1 MSSSKDFTSLFK
13 KWGRNGLKHLPILL
27 LFVIVSLAY
36 FYPVLGGRALFQS
49 DIAQYQGMARESIEY
64 RNQTGQETYWNNS
77 AFGGM
82 PTYQLGA
89 QYAYYVLK
97 HVDKALRFLPRPADY
112 LFLYFFGLYFLLIS
126 LKVPRAWAVFGAL
139 SFGFSTYLII
149 ILGVGHNAK
158 AHAIA
163 YFPWVIAAILWTL
176 KGRYKS
182 GFILSTLAIGLQLMA
197 NHYQM
202 TYYLLMAVVLLWII
216 MGLNALKQNKI
227 IGFARATGILMI
239 SGLFALGLNAT
250 NILATRE
257 YAKESTRG
265 PAVVTIDLEGNVLP
279 QNEGLDYDYIT
290 EYSYAPLESF
300 NLWVPRFMG
309 GSSQE
314 ALPEDSEMVSVL
326 RTMGASTSE
335 AQEIAQQI
343 PMYWGDQT
351 IVAAPAYIGGV
362 VITLAIL
369 ALFIISGPLRTWILT
384 VSALAL
390 LLSWGRNFQWL
401 THLFIDY
408 VPLYDKFRAVSSIQ
422 VLIEFLMP
430 VIAVL
435 GGVSFIKQAQENPTN
450 LMKKL
455 QRAAITVMG
464 SLLLLLGAS
473 YGFLEFSGP
482 YDGYFMDQLGLDFVR
497 AIRLDRASLMR
508 YDTFRALILA
518 LISFAV
524 LWSFL
529 KQKMNK
535 NTVVLSLIVLSVI
548 DLVSVDW
555 RYVNADDFVQ
565 KRLVERPFQASGV
578 DLTIQRDTSYFRVF
592 DQSSAPF
599 NSARANFFHRQLG
612 GYHAAKPRRMQDLY
626 DFYLGR
632 SSDQV
637 LDMFN
642 VKYIIS
648 RNQSTTELEASINTD
663 RYGAAWFVDSIIEF
677 DSANQE
683 LLAIGQYNLKKT
695 ALVHIDQFE
704 ELPHWPMS
712 MKPEVDTTSINSDR
726 IELVTHQPDRLVYR
740 SNATQER
747 VAIFSEAHYPH
758 GWQVSIDGQSTE
770 MFRADYVLRALIVP
784 AGTHEI
790 VFEFIPEVVYT
801 GQLISLSSTLLFLLI
816 LLVIVFEAYR
826 KYRTRLNE

>member
-1 MSSSKDFTSLFK
+1 
-13 KWGRNGLKHLPILL
+13 
-27 LFVIVSLAY
+27 
-36 FYPVLGGRALFQS
+36 
-49 DIAQYQGMARESIEY
+49 
-64 RNQTGQETYWNNS
+64 
-77 AFGGM
+77 
-82 PTYQLGA
+82 
-89 QYAYYVLK
+89 
-97 HVDKALRFLPRPADY
+97 
-112 LFLYFFGLYFLLIS
+112 
-126 LKVPRAWAVFGAL
+126 
-139 SFGFSTYLII
+139 
-149 ILGVGHNAK
+149 
-158 AHAIA
+158 
-163 YFPWVIAAILWTL
+163 
-176 KGRYKS
+176 
-182 GFILSTLAIGLQLMA
+182 
-197 NHYQM
+197 
-202 TYYLLMAVVLLWII
+202 
-216 MGLNALKQNKI
+216 
-227 IGFARATGILMI
+227 
-239 SGLFALGLNAT
+239 
-250 NILATRE
+250 
-257 YAKESTRG
+257 
-265 PAVVTIDLEGNVLP
+265 
-279 QNEGLDYDYIT
+279 
-290 EYSYAPLESF
+290 
-300 NLWVPRFMG
+300 
-309 GSSQE
+309 
-314 ALPEDSEMVSVL
+314 
-326 RTMGASTSE
+326 
-335 AQEIAQQI
+335 
-343 PMYWGDQT
+343 
-351 IVAAPAYIGGV
+351 
-362 VITLAIL
+362 
-369 ALFIISGPLRTWILT
+369 
-384 VSALAL
+384 
-390 LLSWGRNFQWL
+390 
-401 THLFIDY
+401 
-408 VPLYDKFRAVSSIQ
+408 
-422 VLIEFLMP
+422 MP

-435 GGVSFIKQAQENPTN
+435 GGVSFIKQAQENPIN

-508 YDTFRALILA
+508 YDTLRALILA

-565 KRLVERPFQASGV
+565 KRLVERPFQASAV

-626 DFYLGR
+626 DFYLGG
-632 SSDQV
+632 SNDQV

-648 RNQSTTELEASINTD
+648 RNQSTTELEASINAD

-695 ALVHIDQFE
+695 ALVHMDQFE
-704 ELPHWPMS
+704 ELPHWPKS
-712 MKPEVDTTSINSDR
+712 IKPELDTTSINSDR

-747 VAIFSEAHYPH
+747 VAIFSEAHYPN

-790 VFEFIPEVVYT
+790 VFEFIPEVVHT

-826 KYRTRLNE
+826 KYRTKLNE

>member
-176 KGRYKS
+176 KGRYKG

-216 MGLNALKQNKI
+216 LGLHALKQNKI
-227 IGFARATGILMI
+227 IGFARATGILMA

-265 PAVVTIDLEGNVLP
+265 PAVVTIDPEGKVLP

-314 ALPEDSEMVSVL
+314 ALPGDSEMVSVL

-435 GGVSFIKQAQENPTN
+435 GGVSFIKQDQENPIN
-450 LMKKL
+450 IIKKL
-455 QRAAITVMG
+455 QRAAITVLG

-497 AIRLDRASLMR
+497 AILLDRASLMR
-508 YDTFRALILA
+508 NDTFRALILA

-695 ALVHIDQFE
+695 ALVHMDQFE
-704 ELPHWPMS
+704 ELPHWPKS
-712 MKPEVDTTSINSDR
+712 IDTELDTTSINSDR

-826 KYRTRLNE
+826 KYRTRLIE

>member
-89 QYAYYVLK
+89 QYAYYALK

-265 PAVVTIDLEGNVLP
+265 PAVVTIDPEGKVMP
-279 QNEGLDYDYIT
+279 HNEGLDYDYIT

-343 PMYWGDQT
+343 PMYWGDQP

-435 GGVSFIKQAQENPTN
+435 GGVSFIKQAQENPIN

-508 YDTFRALILA
+508 YDTLRALILA

-695 ALVHIDQFE
+695 ALVHMDQFE
-704 ELPHWPMS
+704 ELPHWPKS
-712 MKPEVDTTSINSDR
+712 MKPELDTTSINSDR

-790 VFEFIPEVVYT
+790 VFEFIPEVVHT

-816 LLVIVFEAYR
+816 LLVMVFQAYR